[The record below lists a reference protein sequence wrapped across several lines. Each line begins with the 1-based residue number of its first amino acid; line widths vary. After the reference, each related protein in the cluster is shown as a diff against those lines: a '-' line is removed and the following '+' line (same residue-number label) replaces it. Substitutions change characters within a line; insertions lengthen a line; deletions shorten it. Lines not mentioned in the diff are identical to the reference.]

1 MFVKRAFSRNWFLA
15 NGSET
20 ISLESVFGKNLSPP
34 DSFPVGNACNKRCA
48 SCEGLANSLGK
59 IA

>member
-1 MFVKRAFSRNWFLA
+1 MFVRRAFHINWFLA

-20 ISLESVFGKNLSPP
+20 ISLESVFNAYIPP
-34 DSFPVGNACNKRCA
+34 ESLPVGKACNKRCA
-48 SCEGLANSLGK
+48 SIEGFSNSSGK